1 MKNIILI
8 FSIFVSLY
16 ACQTKQSTTDKLEG
30 KWTILGINNTD
41 TIKSDIEIAL
51 LTYISQTDIDYIEFT
66 EDKVYT
72 INKKGDKIETEDYE
86 LSKDGKML
94 IVIHNNGKKDS
105 MKITEATVNQF
116 TFLSSDRVSL
126 TIKRKK

>member
-1 MKNIILI
+1 
-8 FSIFVSLY
+8 
-16 ACQTKQSTTDKLEG
+16 LEG